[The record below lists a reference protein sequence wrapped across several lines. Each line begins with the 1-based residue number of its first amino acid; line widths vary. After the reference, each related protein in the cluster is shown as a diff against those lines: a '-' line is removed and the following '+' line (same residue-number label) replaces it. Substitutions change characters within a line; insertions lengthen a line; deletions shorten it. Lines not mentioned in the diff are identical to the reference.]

1 MPQPD
6 TSDTKTIIAVGSH
19 NPVKVQAVQ
28 AGASMMLG
36 DVEAISIE
44 VNSGVSA
51 QPMGDE
57 EMIAG
62 AMQRA
67 KAALAAM
74 PNAAYGVGLE
84 GGCSE
89 LREGMFAGAWCVA
102 VNRAGVIGLAST
114 GLFELPPRVAEL
126 VRGGMEL
133 GHADDLV
140 YSRSNSKQNEGS
152 IGLLTHGKFVRAQFY
167 TPAVMMAFIKFV
179 NEAMF

>member
-1 MPQPD
+1 MSSLN
-6 TSDTKTIIAVGSH
+6 TRIAIAVGSR
-19 NPVKVQAVQ
+19 NPVKIQATQ
-28 AGASMMLG
+28 AGAGTMLG
-36 DVEAISIE
+36 EVEVIGIE
-44 VNSGVSA
+44 VDSGVSA
-51 QPMGDE
+51 QPMSDE

-74 PNAAYGVGLE
+74 PNASYGVGLE

-89 LREGMFAGAWCVA
+89 LKEGLFAGAWCVV
-102 VNRAGVIGLAST
+102 VNRAGVAGLAST
-114 GLFELPPRVAEL
+114 GKFELPPRVAEL

-140 YSRSNSKQNEGS
+140 HGRSNSKQSTGS
-152 IGLLTHGKFVRAQFY
+152 IGILTHGKYVRAQFY

-179 NEAMF
+179 NESLF

>member
-1 MPQPD
+1 MSSPN
-6 TSDTKTIIAVGSH
+6 SKIIIAVGSR
-19 NPVKVQAVQ
+19 NPVKIQAAQ
-28 AGASMMLG
+28 AGAGMMLG
-36 DVEAISIE
+36 DVTAIGIE
-44 VNSGVSA
+44 VDSGVRA

-74 PNAAYGVGLE
+74 PEASYGVGLE
-84 GGCSE
+84 GGCTE
-89 LREGMFAGAWCVA
+89 LMEGLFAGAWCVA
-102 VNRAGVIGLAST
+102 VNRAGVVGMAST

-133 GHADDLV
+133 GHADDRV
-140 YSRSNSKQNEGS
+140 HGRSNSKQTTGS
-152 IGLLTHGKFVRAQFY
+152 IGILTHGKYIRAQFY

-179 NEAMF
+179 NEGLY